1 MTKIRKYFT
10 FINLKDII
18 DLIITELVIDKCDS
32 PFL

>member
-10 FINLKDII
+10 FIKLKDI